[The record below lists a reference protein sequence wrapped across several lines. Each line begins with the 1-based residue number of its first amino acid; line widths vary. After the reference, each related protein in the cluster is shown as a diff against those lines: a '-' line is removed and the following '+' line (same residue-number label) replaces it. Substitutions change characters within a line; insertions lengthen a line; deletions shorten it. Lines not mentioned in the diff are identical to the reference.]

1 MCDLTNPRD
10 GADNAGAWQAAPELS
25 EAEPRRMR
33 AEAMWKRPDDERT
46 DEERERDLD
55 ALEHAQAA
63 AMYSPSDG
71 Q

>member
-1 MCDLTNPRD
+1 MCDLT
-10 GADNAGAWQAAPELS
+10 AQELS
-25 EAEPRRMR
+25 EAELRRRR
-33 AEAMWKRPDDERT
+33 AVAMWKRPDDERT

-63 AMYSPSDG
+63 AMYDTSDD

>member
-1 MCDLTNPRD
+1 
-10 GADNAGAWQAAPELS
+10 
-25 EAEPRRMR
+25 
-33 AEAMWKRPDDERT
+33 MWKRPDDERT

-63 AMYSPSDG
+63 AMYNTSDG